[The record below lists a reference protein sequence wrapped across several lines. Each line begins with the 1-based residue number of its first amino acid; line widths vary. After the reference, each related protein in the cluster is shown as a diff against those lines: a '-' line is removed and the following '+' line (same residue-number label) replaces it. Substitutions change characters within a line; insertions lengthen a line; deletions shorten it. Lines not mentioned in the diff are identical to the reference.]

1 LLFSFIREAE
11 EVHTIPLSGK
21 RPREI
26 AINPL
31 PESNHPTLFEIK
43 IKMSLDNDIDLDE
56 SVSC

>member
-1 LLFSFIREAE
+1 
-11 EVHTIPLSGK
+11 VHTIPLSGK